1 MSLKTEQ
8 ILDNFFFSEAEP
20 KIYTTGAFLVPM
32 KIMKGEEERYIW
44 VVWEFDD
51 DPYLDGESCKANV
64 YADSLVNLIQAQ

>member
-1 MSLKTEQ
+1 MSLKIEQ

-51 DPYLDGESCKANV
+51 DPYLDVESCKANV
-64 YADSLVNLIQAQ
+64 YADSLANLIQAQ

>member
-1 MSLKTEQ
+1 MSLKIEQ
-8 ILDNFFFSEAEP
+8 ILDNFFFSEADP

-51 DPYLDGESCKANV
+51 DPYLHGKPCTATV
-64 YADSLVNLIQAQ
+64 YADSLANLIQTH

>member
-1 MSLKTEQ
+1 MSLKIEQ
-8 ILDNFFFSEAEP
+8 ILDSFFFSEAEP

-51 DPYLDGESCKANV
+51 DPYLDVESCKANV
-64 YADSLVNLIQAQ
+64 YADSLANLIQTQ

>member
-1 MSLKTEQ
+1 MSLKIEQ

-51 DPYLDGESCKANV
+51 DPYLDVESCRANV
-64 YADSLVNLIQAQ
+64 YADSLANLIQAQ